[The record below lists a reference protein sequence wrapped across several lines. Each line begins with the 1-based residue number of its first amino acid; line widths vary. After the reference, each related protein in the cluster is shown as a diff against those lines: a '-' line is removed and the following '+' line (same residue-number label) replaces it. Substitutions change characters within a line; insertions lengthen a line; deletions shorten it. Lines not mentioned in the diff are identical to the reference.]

1 MPKKNLRLVDTT
13 YENLCASIANGVI
26 KPGDWIRQASLAE
39 ELNISQ
45 VTARDAL
52 NKLVSEGLAE
62 RIPRKGVKIPFIS
75 AEDLQ
80 DIYDIRLM
88 CEGLAWQIASQKIT
102 EKDLERMRSI
112 LPLTGTTEDSN
123 SVNTARET
131 NQEFHMIAINASGR
145 LVLVRIL
152 SQLLNLNNL
161 RSLLSSSPPEV
172 RVRDGKVNIEEH
184 TALMT
189 ALENHDG
196 DLVRKLIEN
205 HIKRSM
211 SDRLALY
218 GKSAPTE

>member
-39 ELNISQ
+39 ELDISQ

-52 NKLVSEGLAE
+52 NKLVTEGLAE
-62 RIPRKGVKIPFIS
+62 RIPRKGVKIPFIFP
-75 AEDLQ
+75 EDLQ
-80 DIYDIRLM
+80 DIYELRMI
-88 CEGLAWQIASQKIT
+88 CEGIAWQVAAERIT
-102 EKDLERMRSI
+102 EKDLDQMRSI
-112 LPLTGTTEDSN
+112 LPYTGTNEDPK
-123 SVNTARET
+123 SVNTAREK
-131 NQEFHMIAINASGR
+131 NQEFHLIAINASGR
-145 LVLVRIL
+145 RVLIRIL

-161 RSLLSSSPPEV
+161 RYLLSSSPAEV
-172 RVRDGKVNIEEH
+172 RIRDGRVNIEEH
-184 TALMT
+184 TALLA

-196 DLVRKLIEN
+196 KLSRSLIEN

-218 GKSAPTE
+218 GNSAPNK